1 MADEVAFGDQRL
13 AASARPRLRH
23 KPTPAGAMNSSRLTA
38 KAKCAS
44 EEETMIGASR
54 NGDVAVAVSD
64 LVVRYGK
71 VEALRGV
78 TLELEWDA
86 RVALLGPNGAGKTT
100 LLRVVTTLLPRFG
113 GTALVDGHDVRR
125 GAADV
130 RQVIGLMPQE
140 NNLYEELSAWEN
152 MRLQGGLY
160 GMPSGLVKDR
170 AGYLLERMGLATVA
184 NRPVSTYSGGM
195 RRRLVYARTLLH
207 DPPIVF
213 LDEPTTGLD
222 VQARA
227 VLWEDISELSRSGRC
242 VVLTTHYIEEAERLC
257 PRVVVLDHGL
267 VIADGSPEQL
277 KIGGE
282 KTLEE
287 VILNLTGR
295 EMRL

>member
-1 MADEVAFGDQRL
+1 MVGV
-13 AASARPRLRH
+13 
-23 KPTPAGAMNSSRLTA
+23 N
-38 KAKCAS
+38 
-44 EEETMIGASR
+44 R
-54 NGDVAVAVSD
+54 NGSVAVAVND
-64 LVVRYGK
+64 LVVRYGN

-78 TLELEWDA
+78 TLDLRWNTV
-86 RVALLGPNGAGKTT
+86 VALLGPNGAGKTT

-113 GTALVDGHDVRR
+113 GIAMVDGHDVRR

-130 RQVIGLMPQE
+130 RRAIGLMPQD
-140 NNLYEELSAWEN
+140 NNLYDELSAWEN

-160 GMPSGLVKDR
+160 GMPARLVKDR
-170 AGYLLERMGLATVA
+170 AGYLLERMGLTAVA
-184 NRPVSTYSGGM
+184 NRPVSAYSGGM

-207 DPPIVF
+207 DPPIVL

-257 PRVVVLDHGL
+257 GRIVVLDHGR

>member
-1 MADEVAFGDQRL
+1 VVEV
-13 AASARPRLRH
+13 
-23 KPTPAGAMNSSRLTA
+23 
-38 KAKCAS
+38 
-44 EEETMIGASR
+44 SR
-54 NGDVAVAVSD
+54 NGTVAVAVSD
-64 LVVRYGK
+64 LTVRYGK

-78 TLELEWDA
+78 TLELEWNA
-86 RVALLGPNGAGKTT
+86 RIALLGPNGAGKTT

-113 GTALVDGHDVRR
+113 GTALVDGQDVRR
-125 GAADV
+125 SPGDV
-130 RQVIGLMPQE
+130 RRAIGLMPQE

-160 GMPSGLVKDR
+160 GMPARLAKDR
-170 AGYLLERMGLATVA
+170 AGHLLERMGLTTVA
-184 NRPVSTYSGGM
+184 NRPVGTYSGGM
-195 RRRLVYARTLLH
+195 KRRLVYARTLLH

-213 LDEPTTGLD
+213 LDEPTSGLD

-257 PRVVVLDHGL
+257 SRIVVLDHGL